1 MPHRIF
7 LLSPANLGGIRGRQA
22 IGRQSPQGESL
33 AEVFTSISS
42 LYFRGKRAYAT
53 AFAIPPPGVPGS
65 LIITQG
71 RGLLPMET
79 TVQAADLV
87 EMSGIDIDLGEPRY
101 LEPLVRDVLDLNQT
115 AGPECEVV
123 LLGSIATPKYVQPL
137 LTAFGTRLLFP
148 SEFVGR
154 GDMSRGGLMLRH
166 AREGVELD
174 YIPVEGALRRG
185 PRPPKLPKLPRP

>member
-1 MPHRIF
+1 M
-7 LLSPANLGGIRGRQA
+7 
-22 IGRQSPQGESL
+22 IGNHSPQGASL
-33 AEVFTSISS
+33 GDVFTFISS
-42 LYFRGKRAYAT
+42 LYFRGKRAYST
-53 AFAIPPPGVPGS
+53 AFASPPPGIPGS

-71 RGLLPMET
+71 RGLLPVET
-79 TVQAADLV
+79 AVNADDLL
-87 EMSGIDIDLGEPRY
+87 EMAGIDIDLGEPRY
-101 LEPLVRDVLDLNQT
+101 LEPLVKDVLSLHQS

-123 LLGSIATPKYVQPL
+123 LLGSIATPKYVDPL
-137 LTAFGTRLLFP
+137 LSTFGTRLLFP

-185 PRPPKLPKLPRP
+185 SRPPKLPKL

>member
-1 MPHRIF
+1 LPHRIF

-22 IGRQSPQGESL
+22 IGRQSLESDSL
-33 AEVFTSISS
+33 GEVFTSISS

-53 AFAIPPPGVPGS
+53 AFASPPPGVPGS

-79 TVQAADLV
+79 AVSSADLL
-87 EMSGIDIDLGEPRY
+87 EMSAIDIDLGEPRY
-101 LEPLVRDVLDLNQT
+101 LEPFVRDVLALYET

-123 LLGSIATPKYVQPL
+123 LLGSIATPKYVHPL
-137 LTAFGTRLLFP
+137 LTTFGTRLLFP

-166 AREGVELD
+166 VREGVELD

-185 PRPPKLPKLPRP
+185 PRPPKLPKLPRG

>member
-1 MPHRIF
+1 LPHRIF
-7 LLSPANLGGIRGRQA
+7 LLSPANLGGIRGRRM
-22 IGRQSPQGESL
+22 IGNHSPQGASL
-33 AEVFTSISS
+33 GDVFTFISS
-42 LYFRGKRAYAT
+42 LYFRGKRAYST
-53 AFAIPPPGVPGS
+53 AFASPPPGIPGS

-71 RGLLPMET
+71 RGLLPVET
-79 TVQAADLV
+79 AVNAADLL
-87 EMSGIDIDLGEPRY
+87 EMAGIDIDLGEPRY
-101 LEPLVRDVLDLNQT
+101 LEPLVKDVLSLHQS

-123 LLGSIATPKYVQPL
+123 LLGSIATPKYVDPL
-137 LTAFGTRLLFP
+137 LSTFGTRLMFP

-185 PRPPKLPKLPRP
+185 SRPPKLPKL